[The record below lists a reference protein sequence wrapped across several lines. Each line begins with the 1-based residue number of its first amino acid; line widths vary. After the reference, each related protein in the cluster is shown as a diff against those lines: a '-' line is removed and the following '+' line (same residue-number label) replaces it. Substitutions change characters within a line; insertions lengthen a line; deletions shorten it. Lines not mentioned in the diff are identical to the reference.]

1 MAEFHPVNNPQQAI
15 MGKTKNNGE
24 DKYINEYFLKNKV
37 NANISKMI

>member
-1 MAEFHPVNNPQQAI
+1 MIPHEEISFLTTTLA
-15 MGKTKNNGE
+15 GNNGE